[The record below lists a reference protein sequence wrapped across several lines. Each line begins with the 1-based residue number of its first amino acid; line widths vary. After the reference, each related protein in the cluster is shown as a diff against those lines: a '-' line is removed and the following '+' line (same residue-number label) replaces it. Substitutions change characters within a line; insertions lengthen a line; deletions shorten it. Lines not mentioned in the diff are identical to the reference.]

1 MKYTCNILRSMNVNN
16 NCLQKSETKINQFY
30 FLLLQIVLLTIV
42 LLAAFGNDG
51 IRLTFGRADF
61 LGVGI
66 SVTLAITLP
75 LTFIAYLCGGNLFVL
90 VSFILVI
97 IPFKCYHENESCEL
111 SLYESIVS
119 NVLNA
124 GGKLTKRHQALEGFY
139 FSEKSPDFLSLQVQF
154 DVTALKLDTFKR
166 GQEDKSI
173 KSLLT
178 KWHAILI
185 NTLKLWL
192 WKNAFIEIAIFI
204 CIHNRITLNLV
215 TNSPQPTILE
225 K

>member
-1 MKYTCNILRSMNVNN
+1 MPFQSIASNGLNV
-16 NCLQKSETKINQFY
+16 
-30 FLLLQIVLLTIV
+30 
-42 LLAAFGNDG
+42 D
-51 IRLTFGRADF
+51 R
-61 LGVGI
+61 
-66 SVTLAITLP
+66 
-75 LTFIAYLCGGNLFVL
+75 
-90 VSFILVI
+90 
-97 IPFKCYHENESCEL
+97 
-111 SLYESIVS
+111 
-119 NVLNA
+119 
-124 GGKLTKRHQALEGFY
+124 KLTKRHLKVSTC
-139 FSEKSPDFLSLQVQF
+139 SEKSPDFLSLKVQF